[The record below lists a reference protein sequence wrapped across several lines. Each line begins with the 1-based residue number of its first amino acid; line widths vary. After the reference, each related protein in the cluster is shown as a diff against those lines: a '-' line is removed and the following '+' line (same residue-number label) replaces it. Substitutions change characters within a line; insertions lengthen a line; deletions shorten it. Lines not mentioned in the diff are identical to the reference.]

1 MAQELWYVRNCSLF
15 QRMSDDQLA
24 HLERFAR
31 IRSFPRNS
39 TVYLPSDLSDGAF
52 LLADGRVRICSITP
66 DGKQAILS
74 FVDPGELFGEL
85 ALIQRGERE
94 ERAGAAVDSVVVL
107 LPGDELRRIMETS
120 ADLSLQVT
128 KLIGLRRKRIE
139 RRLRSLLFRSNR
151 DRLSHVLLE
160 LTEQYGR
167 VIDDGILL
175 DIKLSH
181 QEMSSIIGVTRETVT
196 TLLGE
201 MQDQGL
207 LTVSRQRIV
216 IRDLKRL
223 AASLDAAV
231 PLCPR
236 RASRAVRL
244 VNFRDVPRPRRDL
257 EMSRSDKTIC
267 HSVNWDTDYRFGTVD
282 TRQRTWRFRQFWL
295 TIEE

>member
-231 PLCPR
+231 PLMSTASQSGSATREFQR
-236 RASRAVRL
+236 RSQTA
-244 VNFRDVPRPRRDL
+244 PRPRD
-257 EMSRSDKTIC
+257 
-267 HSVNWDTDYRFGTVD
+267 V
-282 TRQRTWRFRQFWL
+282 
-295 TIEE
+295 